1 MAQEDVII
9 FKVNTQEAVQ
19 NIGDLKQNIKELKA
33 RLDAVP
39 VGTEDGWK
47 EYQDT
52 LKELKINQNA
62 LKDAMYATSGTM
74 EDVAASA
81 KGASNSYNSLVHK
94 MAELK
99 TEWRAT
105 NDEARRNELG
115 KQIASIN
122 QELKDMDASV
132 GNFSRNVGNYESGTA
147 GLVAKFD
154 EWGGIMKQFPPTL
167 GAAKESIGKVGETM
181 QLVGKQPILGII
193 GLLAPII
200 VKITEALK
208 ENDTAMSA
216 VNRLMASAQPI
227 FDVFAGIVEKVAE
240 GVSFLVEKVLN
251 LVGENGGAFS
261 TLIAKATGVGN
272 AMLQYILTPA
282 KSIISAFTGLG
293 NIIKDVFTGK
303 FDKIKED
310 AKTAWDGIKEAF
322 SEGFS
327 FEKNFQ
333 EGQQIGKDFIAGTKS
348 EENLEESREAGRQAG
363 AAYKEGYAEGS
374 GEGFDEEADEAAA
387 LADEEAFNAEMEAL
401 AQREKEKTDA
411 IMQGALDRFKAKEDA
426 AKREADLEKAVA
438 DETTQYLK
446 EQEEQRKADA
456 EAVAAQR
463 VAVMN
468 ASAQAVSGI
477 LNSLA
482 DAYESDE
489 KNAEKNEKK
498 VKALRIASAT
508 IDMLQGAVTAFA
520 SSMSL
525 GPIAGPIV
533 GAVNAAAV
541 VAMGIANINKIKS
554 TNPSSGGGGA
564 SASAS
569 APRTQSASSVVA
581 QAKAEEVKQEKEV
594 SAIVNAPDV
603 ETNMGATRTITSA
616 SEEERLNRMAS
627 PQKVYILQ
635 SDLEASNRSS
645 KVVVEEASF

>member
-1 MAQEDVII
+1 MAEETITI
-9 FKVNTQEAVQ
+9 
-19 NIGDLKQNIKELKA
+19 LK
-33 RLDAVP
+33 
-39 VGTEDGWK
+39 VGTEEAVKSVNDLKDNIKLLKGNLGELEIGTQ
-47 EYQDT
+47 EYQNT
-52 LKELKINQNA
+52 LEELKVNQNA
-62 LKDAMYATSGTM
+62 LKDAMYATTSSM
-74 EDVAASA
+74 DDVAAA
-81 KGASNSYNSLVHK
+81 AAGASKSYNSLVHQ
-94 MAELK
+94 MGALK
-99 TEWRAT
+99 EEWRAT

-261 TLIAKATGVGN
+261 NLIAKATGVGN

-411 IMQGALDRFKAKEDA
+411 IVQGALDRFKAKEDA
-426 AKREADLEKAVA
+426 AQREADLEKAVA
-438 DETTQYLK
+438 DETTKYLK

-498 VKALRIASAT
+498 IKALRIASAT

-581 QAKAEEVKQEKEV
+581 QAKAEEKEV
-594 SAIVNAPDV
+594 SAIVNAPEV
-603 ETNMGATRTITSA
+603 ETNMGTTRTITSA